1 MVLNYDQDKLFVTMS
16 MKTLNPNLFI
26 ISRCAKQ
33 ENQPQLSRA
42 GANKVINPHTAGEH
56 RMAAILSKP
65 QVEDSISVIFS
76 KSTDIILESNK

>member
-1 MVLNYDQDKLFVTMS
+1 MS

-33 ENQPQLSRA
+33 ENQPKLSRA
-42 GANKVINPHTAGEH
+42 GANKGMNPYTAAGH
-56 RMAAILSKP
+56 RMVAILSKP

-76 KSTDIILESNK
+76 KPTDIILDWNK